1 MENFLLL
8 AVQAIVGGV
17 LYVLRTS
24 KKYDMARII
33 AYAIVYVILVGE
45 ALGLLFGLFLDGEMF
60 SPMTILLFIVSA
72 FLMWGWDIVT
82 NDIMAKTGASFILTH
97 MCMGSIALISLIGT
111 VVGPMNMI
119 TFGAIFAGATVFF
132 MVILSAF
139 IAPYIAGKQ
148 RV

>member
-24 KKYDMARII
+24 KKYDMACVI
-33 AYAIVYVILVGE
+33 AYAIVYVAMMGE
-45 ALGLLFGLFLDGEMF
+45 ALGLLFGLFLEGAMF
-60 SPMTILLFIVSA
+60 SPMTMSLFIVSA
-72 FLMWGWDIVT
+72 FLMWGWDIVA
-82 NDIMAKTGASFILTH
+82 NDIMAKTGASFTLTH
-97 MCMGSIALISLIGT
+97 VCMGSIALISLIGT

-119 TFGAIFAGATVFF
+119 MFAAIFTGATVFF
-132 MVILSAF
+132 MVMLSAF